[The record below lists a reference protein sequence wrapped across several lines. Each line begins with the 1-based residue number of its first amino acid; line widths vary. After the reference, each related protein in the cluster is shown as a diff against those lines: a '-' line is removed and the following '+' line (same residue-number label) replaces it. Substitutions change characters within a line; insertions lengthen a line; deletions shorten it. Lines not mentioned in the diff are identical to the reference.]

1 MGRGRVDGSWEWSS
15 QSSVETSFFLR
26 HQLTIKALHVAP
38 TSSLGG
44 PECCLRVSMMPLRLN
59 VDQVSGWTRAEPGVT
74 PSPSAGP
81 ESDPEL
87 FLQDALFFLK
97 DFFTSL
103 AAGINPMVPGD
114 TSAEGER
121 PGLVGSLDSGR
132 LNHPQFHPGSVTS
145 LPAAHRETHSRPSSP
160 QEGQSEGTET
170 SSPQE
175 APGSGH
181 SSSDPQPIY
190 FR

>member
-1 MGRGRVDGSWEWSS
+1 MGS
-15 QSSVETSFFLR
+15 QSPAVTQFILC

-59 VDQVSGWTRAEPGVT
+59 VDQVSRWARAEPSVA
-74 PSPSAGP
+74 PSPSPDPG
-81 ESDPEL
+81 SDPEL

-114 TSAEGER
+114 TSAEGEK
-121 PGLVGSLDSGR
+121 PDQGGESGSWLPQPFSVPSGVCD
-132 LNHPQFHPGSVTS
+132 FSS
-145 LPAAHRETHSRPSSP
+145 FSSP
-160 QEGQSEGTET
+160 R
-170 SSPQE
+170 SPQP
-175 APGSGH
+175 AQQPPG
-181 SSSDPQPIY
+181 
-190 FR
+190 RAV